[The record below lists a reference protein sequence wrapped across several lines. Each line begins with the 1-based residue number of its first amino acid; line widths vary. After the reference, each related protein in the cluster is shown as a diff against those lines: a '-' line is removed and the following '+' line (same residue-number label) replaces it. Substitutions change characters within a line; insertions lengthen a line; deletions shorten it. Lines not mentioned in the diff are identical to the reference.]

1 MRGIQTHAP
10 TPKRKRG
17 RAKSGKLTY
26 ERLRTAVKRM
36 IKVCES
42 PPLSSLDIGDDLA
55 REKAI
60 LVEKLRQLERELA
73 KKVSHRGTVD
83 EWI

>member
-1 MRGIQTHAP
+1 
-10 TPKRKRG
+10 
-17 RAKSGKLTY
+17 
-26 ERLRTAVKRM
+26 M